1 MTIDSFFNCQSSF
14 LCYSTFES
22 IFQIKNLF
30 CASYSN
36 IDCQKHMNTPIII
49 TTVNELVRVYP
60 ERIVYI
66 SSDGNYSVMVLH
78 DKTEHLFSFNLSHF
92 QQIIEKQMREEASL
106 FIRIG
111 KSLIIN
117 REYIYKINLGKQLLI
132 LSDMKIEHTFV
143 LSASR
148 EALKQLKSLLEKE
161 IEKI

>member
-1 MTIDSFFNCQSSF
+1 
-14 LCYSTFES
+14 
-22 IFQIKNLF
+22 
-30 CASYSN
+30 
-36 IDCQKHMNTPIII
+36 MNAPIII

-132 LSDMKIEHTFV
+132 LSDMKIV
-143 LSASR
+143 SSQKKAIDR
-148 EALKQLKSLLEKE
+148 KSYLRCESKKMKLC
-161 IEKI
+161 IAVKI